1 MAGPYRHE
9 PLIPASLKSAT
20 ANLAILRTQA
30 LVEERSLTPG
40 QSMAALIA
48 AGELERIV
56 QLYST
61 RRTSGIADRG

>member
-9 PLIPASLKSAT
+9 PLIPATVKSAT

-30 LVEERSLTPG
+30 LVEERPLTSR
-40 QSMAALIA
+40 QSTAALIA

-56 QLYST
+56 QQCAT
-61 RRTSGIADRG
+61 RRTTH